1 VTPDDGVG
9 QPLLQWSRSVFFN
22 LSALLFHHYRND
34 KEIALDALR
43 TMEERREAL
52 EQRRGREIEREQT
65 HDRGFG
71 LSR

>member
-1 VTPDDGVG
+1 MCWAP
-9 QPLLQWSRSVFFN
+9 
-22 LSALLFHHYRND
+22 ALKEDLPCALDRRND

-52 EQRRGREIEREQT
+52 EQRRGREIERGQT
-65 HDRGFG
+65 HDRGLG